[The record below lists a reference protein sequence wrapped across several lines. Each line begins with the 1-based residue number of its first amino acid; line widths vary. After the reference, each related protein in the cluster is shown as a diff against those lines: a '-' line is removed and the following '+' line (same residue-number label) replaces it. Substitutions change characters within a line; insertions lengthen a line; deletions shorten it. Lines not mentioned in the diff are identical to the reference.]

1 MHCPRVH
8 HPSQSCSH
16 VQGNMEIIIVIGYL
30 LYGSSSR
37 YHSDVHIYC
46 LSRHLCRASSLL
58 LLLFLLFHVSF
69 LLSALI
75 AFVSKLLA
83 VVTFNL
89 GLIALLLYECHFIE
103 RRGCARPV
111 TFLI

>member
-1 MHCPRVH
+1 
-8 HPSQSCSH
+8 
-16 VQGNMEIIIVIGYL
+16 MEIVIIISYL

-37 YHSDVHIYC
+37 YHSDVRVHC
-46 LSRHLCRASSLL
+46 LSRCLCCASSLL
-58 LLLFLLFHVSF
+58 LFLFLLFRVPF

-75 AFVSKLLA
+75 AFVSELLA

-89 GLIALLLYECHFIE
+89 GLIALLLYKCHFIE
-103 RRGCARPV
+103 GRGHARLV